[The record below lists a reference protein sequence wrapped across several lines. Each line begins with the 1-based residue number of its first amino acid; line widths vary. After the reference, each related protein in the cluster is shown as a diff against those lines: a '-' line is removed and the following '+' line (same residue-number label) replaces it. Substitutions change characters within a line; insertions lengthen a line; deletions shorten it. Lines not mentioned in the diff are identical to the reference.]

1 MLHLL
6 TDTLRNSVLITGIVI
21 IMMMMIESFNIES
34 HGRLFSKVKGSSL
47 RQVILASVLGSIP
60 GCIGGFATVSLY
72 SRRLLSFGA
81 LTAMMIAS
89 SGDEAFV
96 MLAMMPDRAL
106 WIFAILFAVAVFSG
120 VAIDRIT
127 KTCHPEQS
135 VNCHPERSE
144 GSAEDANPDS
154 SLPLRM
160 TSQPLRM
167 TSPQTG
173 MTAQP
178 PGMTAPQTGMTTQ
191 PPGMTAPQ
199 TEMTAKGKE
208 GTMAEKDGTKPEPE
222 RQTDEAEKPDGQNT
236 GRRGL
241 TWQRIVLTA
250 AIILF
255 AVALAAGWMGHDH
268 AVQETGK
275 IRLNLLSEWWMN
287 LIFAILCI
295 VMLIILCFR
304 SDRFIKETLWH
315 HVLQKHLPNIFAWTF
330 GVLLLIGI
338 LSEYID
344 LDRWVSDNTALMI
357 LLAVAIG
364 IIPESGPHLIFVT
377 MYASGI
383 VPLPVLLASSISQ
396 DGHSSLPLLAEDKR
410 SFVYA
415 KLLNC
420 IIALIV
426 GFGTLLLF

>member
-6 TDTLRNSVLITGIVI
+6 IDTLRNSVLITGIVI
-21 IMMMMIESFNIES
+21 IMMMMIESFNLES
-34 HGRLFSKVKGSSL
+34 HSRFFNMVKGSSF
-47 RQVILASVLGSIP
+47 RQVLLAALLGSIP

-89 SGDEAFV
+89 AGDEAFV
-96 MLAMMPDRAL
+96 MLAMMPDKAL
-106 WIFAILFAVAVFSG
+106 WIFALLFVIAVFSG
-120 VAIDRIT
+120 IAIDWIMKSRNI
-127 KTCHPEQS
+127 
-135 VNCHPERSE
+135 VGCHPERSE
-144 GSAEDANPDS
+144 GSGSEQRKTVTDS

-160 TSQPLRM
+160 T
-167 TSPQTG
+167 
-173 MTAQP
+173 
-178 PGMTAPQTGMTTQ
+178 APQIKMTPQ
-191 PPGMTAPQ
+191 QIGPTAG
-199 TEMTAKGKE
+199 GKE
-208 GTMAEKDGTKPEPE
+208 DAMAEKDGQDTE
-222 RQTDEAEKPDGQNT
+222 R
-236 GRRGL
+236 RSL
-241 TWQRIVLTA
+241 TWQRLVLTG
-250 AIILF
+250 AIALF
-255 AVALAAGWMGHDH
+255 AIALAAGWMEHEH
-268 AVQETGK
+268 AVPETGQ
-275 IRLNLLSEWWMN
+275 IHLNLLSEWWMN

-295 VMLIILCFR
+295 VMVVIMCFR

-330 GVLLLIGI
+330 GVLLTIGL

-344 LDRWVSDNTALMI
+344 LSTWVSDNPALMI

-377 MYASGI
+377 LYASGL

-396 DGHSSLPLLAEDKR
+396 DGHSSLPLLAEDKK
-410 SFVYA
+410 SFAYA

>member
-6 TDTLRNSVLITGIVI
+6 IDTLCNSVLITGIVI

-34 HGRLFSKVKGSSL
+34 HGRIFSKVRGSSL
-47 RQVILASVLGSIP
+47 RQVLLAAILGSIP
-60 GCIGGFATVSLY
+60 GCIGGFAAVSLY

-81 LTAMMIAS
+81 LIAMMIAS

-96 MLAMMPDRAL
+96 MLAMMPDKAL
-106 WIFAILFAVAVFSG
+106 WIFALLFAIAVFFG
-120 VAIDRIT
+120 VAIDWVIKSRHITAFQTVRTEVRHSDRIEIT
-127 KTCHPEQS
+127 DEKNR
-135 VNCHPERSE
+135 V
-144 GSAEDANPDS
+144 DS
-154 SLPLRM
+154 SLPLRI
-160 TSQPLRM
+160 
-167 TSPQTG
+167 
-173 MTAQP
+173 TAD
-178 PGMTAPQTGMTTQ
+178 
-191 PPGMTAPQ
+191 
-199 TEMTAKGKE
+199 KGKYIA
-208 GTMAEKDGTKPEPE
+208 AEPGEKSVRTEPE

-236 GRRGL
+236 GRRSL

-315 HVLQKHLPNIFAWTF
+315 HVLRKHLPNIFAWTF

-344 LDRWVSDNTALMI
+344 LGRWVSDNTALMI
-357 LLAVAIG
+357 LLAVAVG

-377 MYASGI
+377 MYASGL

-426 GFGTLLLF
+426 GFGSMLLF

>member
-144 GSAEDANPDS
+144 GSAGDAPDS
-154 SLPLRM
+154 
-160 TSQPLRM
+160 SQPLR
-167 TSPQTG
+167 
-173 MTAQP
+173 
-178 PGMTAPQTGMTTQ
+178 TAPQTGM
-191 PPGMTAPQ
+191 MTG
-199 TEMTAKGKE
+199 GKE
-208 GTMAEKDGTKPEPE
+208 DATAEKEGTKPEPE

-315 HVLQKHLPNIFAWTF
+315 HVLRKHLPNIFAWTF

-344 LDRWVSDNTALMI
+344 LGRWVSDNTALMI
-357 LLAVAIG
+357 LLAVAVG

-377 MYASGI
+377 MYASGL

-426 GFGTLLLF
+426 GFGSMLLF